1 MYLIHTYIYQSFFP
15 HNPSTTLLL
24 TYLRTKFSVLLDACT
39 TPCSNDRTTLK
50 FYKITI
56 YVQYIC
62 EYMFPFS
69 RFQVNVQFCV
79 EECNP
84 VDCGEGVVSYGRRRR
99 RDAVTSAPRAT
110 TLVPEPY
117 ASRLVFDQN
126 LGQEVISVDTPLSK
140 EIIVNQGTKV
150 DSFRSHR
157 SQDGFSNAGG
167 GTNEEYQ
174 ILNYVLKSNHYG
186 TFLLHGCYYL
196 CMFLPISVFVI
207 ILS

>member
-1 MYLIHTYIYQSFFP
+1 MPFF
-15 HNPSTTLLL
+15 
-24 TYLRTKFSVLLDACT
+24 
-39 TPCSNDRTTLK
+39 
-50 FYKITI
+50 
-56 YVQYIC
+56 
-62 EYMFPFS
+62 

-79 EECNP
+79 DECNP

-150 DSFRSHR
+150 DSFRNPR
-157 SQDGFSNAGG
+157 SQDGFSSAGG
-167 GTNEEYQ
+167 GKWFNSKVIQ
-174 ILNYVLKSNHYG
+174 
-186 TFLLHGCYYL
+186 LLCVNA
-196 CMFLPISVFVI
+196 CFISRI
-207 ILS
+207 ILFMNVECLVFTN